1 MYVYGEKM
9 QYNIPEIDPN
19 TAKIW
24 LDAQEAILVDV
35 RELSEYQDARIANT
49 TLIPLGTITADKL
62 PILKEGQKIVVNCA
76 RGARSA
82 KAIQLIK
89 LEDPALPLYNLT
101 GGICEWIQLGLPV
114 IRGK

>member
-1 MYVYGEKM
+1 M

-24 LDAQEAILVDV
+24 LDTQEAILVDV
-35 RELSEYQDARIANT
+35 RELSEYEDARIANT
-49 TLIPLGTITADKL
+49 TLIPLATITADKL
-62 PILKEGQKIVVNCA
+62 PILKKGQKIVVNCA

-89 LEDPALPLYNLT
+89 LEDPELPLYNLT
-101 GGICEWIQLGLPV
+101 GGIFEWIQLGLPV